1 MERCEPPRARR
12 AGARRRRRRRPLA
25 DWQLR
30 DIARVASQHRAAGY
44 HAVKVHGVLIVFRH
58 TREVQHAGD
67 GRGHQRTVGD
77 APTASSAKPEQ
88 LSKRKQRSSMRLADF
103 RRRMEQR
110 DQAAASKLRRLWSV
124 VWLQRLVRRRLGER
138 SRLAARV
145 AIVGEPGADA
155 GLQKAKADASEA
167 CVAPVGSAATFRAAA
182 VAAPKRKVGSGAEV
196 SPAKAVARLG
206 ALSTSPADRP
216 EAAEAAAA
224 VAAAAAAADGGTRV
238 PSAAEGKRRVDFGA
252 PVPPSKRGS
261 IFGWATSGG
270 RAIQYAAA
278 SAAAAAA
285 AAAAAEAAAA
295 ANDDDDGARR
305 AGGRWNYMGYG
316 GPEGVSGSGLDGVG
330 RRARRSAVV
339 GGSGA
344 SLCAWMTLPP
354 YRRRR
359 GLSTIMGYF
368 LGKIDLGHCVNMNG
382 APRIRAPSRRSGARS
397 CQGPRG
403 GMAA

>member
-138 SRLAARV
+138 SRLAAGV
-145 AIVGEPGADA
+145 AIVGDGPRRTGTVPLDSTLGKSFTTRQILSLSEGA
-155 GLQKAKADASEA
+155 GQ
-167 CVAPVGSAATFRAAA
+167 RAA
-182 VAAPKRKVGSGAEV
+182 GI
-196 SPAKAVARLG
+196 L
-206 ALSTSPADRP
+206 LLLLT
-216 EAAEAAAA
+216 
-224 VAAAAAAADGGTRV
+224 
-238 PSAAEGKRRVDFGA
+238 
-252 PVPPSKRGS
+252 
-261 IFGWATSGG
+261 
-270 RAIQYAAA
+270 
-278 SAAAAAA
+278 
-285 AAAAAEAAAA
+285 
-295 ANDDDDGARR
+295 
-305 AGGRWNYMGYG
+305 
-316 GPEGVSGSGLDGVG
+316 
-330 RRARRSAVV
+330 
-339 GGSGA
+339 
-344 SLCAWMTLPP
+344 LC
-354 YRRRR
+354 
-359 GLSTIMGYF
+359 F
-368 LGKIDLGHCVNMNG
+368 
-382 APRIRAPSRRSGARS
+382 ARS
-397 CQGPRG
+397 
-403 GMAA
+403 

>member
-138 SRLAARV
+138 SRLAAGV

-216 EAAEAAAA
+216 EAAEAAA

-285 AAAAAEAAAA
+285 AAAEAAAA

-316 GPEGVSGSGLDGVG
+316 GPVGVSGWGGPAGTPVCCRRWERCFALRLDD
-330 RRARRSAVV
+330 S
-339 GGSGA
+339 S
-344 SLCAWMTLPP
+344 TLPATTWAFDDH
-354 YRRRR
+354 
-359 GLSTIMGYF
+359 GLL
-368 LGKIDLGHCVNMNG
+368 LG
-382 APRIRAPSRRSGARS
+382 
-397 CQGPRG
+397 
-403 GMAA
+403 